1 MILVLKIRSISA
13 SRCELVRN
21 SAGKCERACVG
32 FAVQAEPEDSGSSGG
47 SSRPSGGSS
56 SGGKDF
62 FYL

>member
-13 SRCELVRN
+13 SRCQLDRID
-21 SAGKCERACVG
+21 GKCERVCVG

>member
-13 SRCELVRN
+13 SRCQLDRID
-21 SAGKCERACVG
+21 GKCERVCVG
-32 FAVQAEPEDSGSSGG
+32 IPVQAGGSSGG